1 MPDGFSF
8 RVSLG
13 ETGEAFSCS
22 TKTGNAA
29 AFREAYEAV
38 SGAAA
43 GRTETEIRQLLAG
56 ELRSRNIGLL
66 PDMIDLLAAGLA
78 AGDASIAVGEWEEH
92 GLPHERPG
100 RASSLIGKVMGRI
113 LARHIG
119 EGEMRE
125 VMKEAFATSPV
136 LAGLLHPAPP
146 DPGLYVPEPGR
157 QPAPAEVIA
166 DPDLAERMPWL
177 TERPSER
184 MPRSAMPIVSFD
196 VVSFDVRLEE
206 DDGTVIVRAFSDR
219 IGELR
224 VTDGEAYLPHI
235 RSARAQGKV
244 LAAMASSHITGRR
257 SLRVTIRLGHAP
269 DLC

>member
-8 RVSLG
+8 RVSFG
-13 ETGEAFSCS
+13 ERGEAFSCS
-22 TKTGNAA
+22 CKMGDAA
-29 AFREAYEAV
+29 GFREALEAV
-38 SGAAA
+38 RGAAA
-43 GRTETEIRQLLAG
+43 GRDEARIRQLLAG

-66 PDMIDLLAAGLA
+66 RGDIDRLAAGIA
-78 AGDASIAVGEWEEH
+78 AGDASITVGGWGEH
-92 GLPHERPG
+92 DLRHERAG
-100 RASSLIGKVMGRI
+100 LVSSLIGKVIGRAV
-113 LARHIG
+113 ARRIG
-119 EGEMRE
+119 QGAVREIMRE
-125 VMKEAFATSPV
+125 AATASPV
-136 LAGLLHPAPP
+136 WSELLHPGPP
-146 DPGLYVPEPGR
+146 DPGRYVPEPGR
-157 QPAPAEVIA
+157 EPAPAEVIA

-177 TERPSER
+177 VERPSER
-184 MPRSAMPIVSFD
+184 PPWMSRSAMRTVTFEA
-196 VVSFDVRLEE
+196 RLAE

-219 IGELR
+219 IGELS